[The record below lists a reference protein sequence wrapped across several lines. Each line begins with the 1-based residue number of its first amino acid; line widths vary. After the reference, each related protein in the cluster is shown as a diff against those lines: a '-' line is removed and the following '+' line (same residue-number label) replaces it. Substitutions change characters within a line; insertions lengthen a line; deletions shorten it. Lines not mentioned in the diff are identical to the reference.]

1 MGAQADFV
9 PTEVDQPAD
18 EGLKHIPTNCLE
30 CRWSLS
36 SGSTAFQ
43 NGLDE
48 VDGSPSKEER
58 EAVRKETL
66 RIVTKMSS
74 DVASNANKQGLK
86 MCVCVC
92 VCVCVGVQVLVCVC
106 VCVCGVCVCACVC
119 VHMCFVVCVCACMRV
134 LVLCDMML
142 SIFCPPPSNSG
153 SSPTSHGLHKMS
165 ASTHKSFTC
174 YPPIVSPCLIED
186 LFRNCSESVN
196 FNQ

>member
-92 VCVCVGVQVLVCVC
+92 VCVCGCTGFSVCVC
-106 VCVCGVCVCACVC
+106 VCVWCVCVCMCVRAYVFCGVCVCVHACVG
-119 VHMCFVVCVCACMRV
+119 VV
-134 LVLCDMML
+134 
-142 SIFCPPPSNSG
+142 
-153 SSPTSHGLHKMS
+153 
-165 ASTHKSFTC
+165 
-174 YPPIVSPCLIED
+174 
-186 LFRNCSESVN
+186 
-196 FNQ
+196 